1 MTDQELK
8 KLRDLCEK
16 ATPGPWKND
25 CGNGQ
30 VETEEDRVIIC
41 NRCGNYDRL
50 LDCFGMYG
58 IRNEE
63 DTDILNAKKQ
73 LPEDIQQLLKYDN
86 EDDMEF
92 IAEARTA
99 IPKLLDE
106 VERLKVWSYESHVTD
121 LEEEN
126 ARLKETLSDIVKH
139 YGHPIHEDNN
149 WTYYAIKL
157 AYKDSILGLL
167 KKGNRPD
174 YDAVA
179 DRIELAREALEGSK

>member
-30 VETEEDRVIIC
+30 VETEDLRVVIC
-41 NRCGNYDRL
+41 NREGGLGRL
-50 LDCFGMYG
+50 EDCLSMYCRECEG
-58 IRNEE
+58 
-63 DTDILNAKKQ
+63 DIFEAAKE
-73 LPEDIQQLLKYDN
+73 LPEEVQQLLKYDN

-106 VERLKVWSYESHVTD
+106 VESLK
-121 LEEEN
+121 EEN
-126 ARLKETLSDIVKH
+126 ARLINERDQLR
-139 YGHPIHEDNN
+139 E
-149 WTYYAIKL
+149 KL
-157 AYKDSILGLL
+157 AMAEDFIGWLTPCGQVNVSPTITVIGQTA
-167 KKGNRPD
+167 RQ
-174 YDAVA
+174 V
-179 DRIELAREALEGSK
+179 LAKIIGEK

>member
-30 VETEEDRVIIC
+30 VETEDLRVVIC
-41 NRCGNYDRL
+41 NREGGLGRL
-50 LDCFGMYG
+50 EDCLSMYCRECEG
-58 IRNEE
+58 
-63 DTDILNAKKQ
+63 DIFEAAKE
-73 LPEDIQQLLKYDN
+73 LPEEVQQLLKYDN

-106 VERLKVWSYESHVTD
+106 VESLK
-121 LEEEN
+121 EEN
-126 ARLKETLSDIVKH
+126 ASLRETLSDIVKY

-167 KKGNRPD
+167 KKGNRTD
-174 YDAVA
+174 ANAVA
-179 DRIELAREALEGSK
+179 DRIEIAPEALKGSK